1 MENNYTLDWNDEIN
15 AENAFVLLPEG
26 DYEFAVTKF
35 ERGIQEQTD
44 AAFDF
49 ITLASSSY
57 A

>member
-35 ERGIQEQTD
+35 EIGR
-44 AAFDF
+44 AHV
-49 ITLASSSY
+49 
-57 A
+57 